1 MALPKI
7 IPLEVLLGNPEKA
20 GPQISPDGKRMAYI
34 APVDGVLNVWVG
46 TVGADDYKPI
56 TKDTDRGIRGY
67 AWAHDNRHML
77 YIQDSGGDENWHVY
91 TVDLDTGDIR
101 DRTPFDNVQARIVVH
116 RKNFPTEVLVGINK
130 DNPQLH
136 DVYRFDL
143 TSDAEIEKV
152 ADNPGFLG
160 WLVDNDLKLRGA
172 IVPQPDGGIQVLVRD
187 TEDADWRP
195 LVTFASDDALT
206 SGPVGFTADGSSM
219 YLQSSVDVNAARL
232 VKLDIGSGS
241 IEVIAEDPTYDVVS
255 VEIHPDTREPQ
266 LVGILKEKMEW
277 IVLDP
282 SIQQDIDA
290 IKRIEDGDFYLSDR
304 DHADETWFVTFDID
318 DGPVKYYAF
327 DRTTKKETFLF
338 EHRPDLND
346 YTLAKMEPFSLKARD
361 GLELNGYLS
370 FPPGLGRENLPV
382 VLNVHGGPWARDAW
396 GFHPEAQWLSN
407 RGYLSVQVNFRGSSG
422 YGKEFLN
429 AGDREW
435 GGKMHDDLIDT
446 VNWIVEQGYAD
457 PNRIAIY
464 GGSYGG
470 YATLVGATFTPDV
483 FACAIALV
491 GPANLKTF
499 IETIPP
505 YWAPMIAMWHK
516 RVGNPETDEEF
527 LWSRSPLSKVDDIK
541 IPMYVAH
548 GANDPRVKLSET
560 EQIVAAMKEK
570 GIDHEL
576 IVFPDEGH
584 GFAKPENRLKFYR
597 EADKFLAKHL
607 GGRAEA

>member
-7 IPLEVLLGNPEKA
+7 VPLEVLLGNPEKIQ
-20 GPQISPDGKRMAYI
+20 PQISPDGKRMSYI

-46 TVGADDYKPI
+46 TVGADDAKPV
-56 TKDTDRGIRGY
+56 TNDTDRGIRGY
-67 AWAHDNRHML
+67 AWAHDNRHLL

-91 TVDLDTGDIR
+91 TVDLDAGEVN
-101 DRTPFDNVQARIVVH
+101 DRTPFEGIQARLISV
-116 RKNFPTEVLVGINK
+116 RKRFPNDILIGINK

-136 DVYRFDL
+136 DVYHLDL
-143 TSDAEIEKV
+143 TTGELDKV

-160 WLVDNDLKLRGA
+160 WLIDNDNKIRGA
-172 IVPQPDGGIQVLVRD
+172 IAPQADGGMQVLVRD
-187 TEDADWRP
+187 AEDADWRP
-195 LVTFASDDALT
+195 LVTFASDDMLT
-206 SGPVGFTADGSSM
+206 SGPIGFTADGTAM
-219 YLQSSVDVNAARL
+219 YLQSSVDVNASRL
-232 VKLDIGSGS
+232 VKLDIASGD
-241 IEVIAEDPTYDVVS
+241 IEVLAEDPTYDVTNV
-255 VEIHPDTREPQ
+255 IINPDTREPQ
-266 LVGILKEKMEW
+266 LAALSKERLEW
-277 IVLDP
+277 VVLDP
-282 SIQQDIDA
+282 SVADDVAA
-290 IKRIEDGDFYLSDR
+290 IKAIQDGDMIPIDR
-304 DHADETWFVTFDID
+304 DHADATWLIAFDVD
-318 DGPVKYYAF
+318 DGPVRYYAF
-327 DRTTKKETFLF
+327 DRSTKQSTFLF
-338 EHRPDLND
+338 EHRPELAEYD
-346 YTLAKMEPFSLKARD
+346 LAKVEPFSIKARD
-361 GLELNGYLS
+361 GLELNGYLT
-370 FPPGLGRENLPV
+370 FPLGLPRENLPT
-382 VLNVHGGPWARDAW
+382 VLNVHGGPWARDEW
-396 GFHPEAQWLSN
+396 GFQPESQWLAN

-446 VNWIVEQGYAD
+446 VNWVVEQGYAD
-457 PNRIAIY
+457 PEKIAIY

-483 FACAIALV
+483 FKCAIALV

-527 LWSRSPLSKVDDIK
+527 LWSRSPLSKVDNIR
-541 IPMYVAH
+541 IPMLVAH

-570 GIDHEL
+570 NIDHEL
-576 IVFPDEGH
+576 MVFPDEGH

-607 GGRAEA
+607 GGRAES